1 MEEKDN
7 LSTSPEPQSA
17 KESEPAKAAAAKD
30 SSQKKEKK
38 AKKEKKGGDATF
50 APSAIWRELKKVQ
63 WPTFPQLMKS
73 SALVIVFTLLFGA
86 YFFVCELAASAL
98 VSWIVSL

>member
-1 MEEKDN
+1 MEEKEN
-7 LSTSPEPQSA
+7 LSTSPEPQTA
-17 KESEPAKAAAAKD
+17 AESEKK
-30 SSQKKEKK
+30 SGSVQKKEAKP
-38 AKKEKKGGDATF
+38 KKEKGEATF
-50 APSAIWRELKKVQ
+50 APKAIWRELKKVQ